1 MFLQKIGG
9 YKFYVNSNKKPESI
23 DIDNGY
29 FLNNNTMFNNPK
41 FSFNLDS
48 ECNNKKIINTD
59 EDNNDII
66 QNTLIVRGGVLVGD
80 KAYHDVIYQKQNEYD
95 LDKTYRDNLEANFIS
110 KSM

>member
-9 YKFYVNSNKKPESI
+9 YKFYVNPNKKPESI

-48 ECNNKKIINTD
+48 ECNNKK
-59 EDNNDII
+59 
-66 QNTLIVRGGVLVGD
+66 
-80 KAYHDVIYQKQNEYD
+80 
-95 LDKTYRDNLEANFIS
+95 
-110 KSM
+110 